1 MKETP
6 PPTLQ
11 IIADAIHVSRS
22 TVSRVLNNKWKKFGI
37 SQITADKI
45 ISQAKKLHYIKNVGA
60 QSLRAKKTFTIGIIV
75 KDITN
80 PFYSQLVKFVEG
92 ALYANGY
99 TIIICITGYDL
110 DKENVLINV
119 LLSRRVDGIILSPIQ
134 KSIENL
140 SIIKDRNVP
149 LALFDCT
156 IDDFEADYILVDNEA
171 GAKEAV
177 NYLISQGHK
186 KIAYIGGDSSDSNN
200 RFRYA
205 GYRKSL
211 SKASLSIPEHYVK
224 HGSYT
229 FKYGYEAA
237 MVLLR
242 SNDVP
247 TAFFAAN
254 NRIMLGICKGIN
266 DCGLQI
272 PDDVSIVGFD
282 DFETAT
288 MLPSPLTVIR
298 QPLREMA
305 LNAVDL
311 LLSRIDK
318 TNSIPYVTSILKT
331 DFVIRNSTR
340 NIN

>member
-1 MKETP
+1 MKETTP
-6 PPTLQ
+6 TTLQ
-11 IIADAIHVSRS
+11 VIADAIHVSRS

-45 ISQAKKLHYIKNVGA
+45 ISQAKKLNYIKNVGA

-80 PFYSQLVKFVEG
+80 PFYSQLVKFVES

-99 TIIICITGYDL
+99 TIIICNTGYDL
-110 DKENVLINV
+110 YKENVLINV

-134 KSIENL
+134 ESIENI

-149 LALFDCT
+149 LALFDCM

-186 KIAYIGGDSSDSNN
+186 KIAYIGGNSNDSNN
-200 RFRYA
+200 QLRCA

-224 HGSYT
+224 HDSYT
-229 FKYGYEAA
+229 FKHGYEAA

-254 NRIMLGICKGIN
+254 NRIMLGVCKGIN
-266 DCGLQI
+266 DCCLQI

-318 TNSIPYVTSILKT
+318 TNSIPYVTSMLKT